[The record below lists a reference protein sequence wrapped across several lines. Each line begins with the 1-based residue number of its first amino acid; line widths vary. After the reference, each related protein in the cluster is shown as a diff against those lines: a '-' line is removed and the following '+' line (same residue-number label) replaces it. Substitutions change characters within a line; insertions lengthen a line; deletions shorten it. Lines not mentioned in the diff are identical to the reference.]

1 MVKLRCSKLC
11 LDHTGVSPIIGTV
24 LMVAM
29 TIVLAAATF
38 WLVLPMMNQD
48 VDTED
53 EAFIVDQ
60 NSASM
65 NGPND
70 WDTSF
75 TILKIKKDESIPWNT
90 VSFACLD
97 YDGSIITDAT
107 IQYGDT
113 NLDGYV
119 HEGDTI
125 ILTGMTEAY
134 DGATL
139 KILYKG
145 QLLGVFN
152 ISFNSS

>member
-1 MVKLRCSKLC
+1 
-11 LDHTGVSPIIGTV
+11 
-24 LMVAM
+24 MVAV

-48 VDTED
+48 VDVED
-53 EAFIVDQ
+53 EQFFIDQ
-60 NSASM
+60 NSVTQ
-65 NGPND
+65 NGPNE

-75 TILKIKKDESIPWNT
+75 TIQKIKKDESIPWNT

-97 YDGSIITDAT
+97 IDGTIITDAT

-113 NLDGYV
+113 DLDGYV

-125 ILTGMTEAY
+125 ILAGMTNAY

-152 ISFNSS
+152 ISFNSI